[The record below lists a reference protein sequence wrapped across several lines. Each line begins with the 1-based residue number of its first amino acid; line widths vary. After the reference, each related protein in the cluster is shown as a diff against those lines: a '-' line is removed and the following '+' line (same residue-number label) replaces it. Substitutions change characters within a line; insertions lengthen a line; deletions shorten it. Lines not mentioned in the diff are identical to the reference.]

1 MKVESDR
8 SNFLSETTKL
18 KTEMC
23 VSSFSD
29 LSIDHFNFLLNY
41 NFNTKAN
48 DYLVGHIK
56 DQYIYDYWPKDF
68 ENYLINK
75 VLNDDALMNQ
85 AKQLNL
91 VDENSSLFL
100 SGLWINKQ
108 KKYEFNPI
116 HLHVG
121 VFSFIIPLQIPYDL
135 NEEDKNLQGGRD
147 NVPSASRLT
156 FLKSRNN
163 PLDQIHQFV
172 VNMDKSY
179 VGKVLMFSST
189 LNHMVY
195 PFYTSDEYRITVSG
209 NITKKEYHEST
220 TSRMA

>member
-1 MKVESDR
+1 MKLMKVESDR

-56 DQYIYDYWPKDF
+56 DQYIYDDWPKDF

-116 HLHVG
+116 HNHTG
-121 VFSFIIPLQIPYDL
+121 IFSFIIPLQIPYDL
-135 NEEDKNLQGGRD
+135 NEEDKIFHVGKFEKA
-147 NVPSASRLT
+147 PKTSRLE
-156 FLKSRNN
+156 FFKVENNELKSFCLN
-163 PLDQIHQFV
+163 I
-172 VNMDKSY
+172 DKSY
-179 VGKVLMFSST
+179 VGKLLMFPAT
-189 LNHMVY
+189 LHHMVY
-195 PFYTSDEYRITVSG
+195 PFFTSDGIRITVSG
-209 NITKKEYHEST
+209 NIVLKGTPKLRKDKK
-220 TSRMA
+220 